1 MARVLEHADVAM
13 VGFQR
18 AGEFIE
24 KYELLRPVAQGGMG
38 SVWAAKL
45 HGPHGF
51 EKLVAIKTVLPELA
65 GDDHVRARFLHEAR
79 IVSAIVHRNVAH
91 VLDFLEHEGALYTVM
106 EWVEGVSLMW
116 LHERLE
122 ARGAQV
128 PTGIALRVLADACAG
143 LHAAH
148 ELTNGDGESFGLVH
162 RDVSPYNVL
171 VAIDG
176 SAKLIDF
183 GVAKTRFRAA
193 SDSTIGQL
201 RGRLAFMS
209 PEQAQSDALDRRAD
223 VWSIGASLFYLL
235 TGHGPFGPRGRTD
248 ALRQLLRSA
257 QPLPPPPYVHPSV
270 ARVLSGCLAR
280 RREDRFSTAEEA
292 GWAIEEAIEDM
303 GVAASARDVAAFLE
317 EQAGEH
323 VGTRRVDIAPSLPP
337 SRGAAIPRDLTL
349 LHSASMPSMKRPRR
363 VRVAGIIAACTGLSA
378 VAIALAISSIARD
391 AHPAPALS
399 PATAIVSIEPEAPP
413 PSLVEDAPISTVPPP
428 RLDLPAVQPTEEAPA
443 RAKPHTVVRHGAS
456 KPRKKHDGHVGTN
469 K

>member
-79 IVSAIVHRNVAH
+79 IVSAIVHPNVAH

-148 ELTNGDGESFGLVH
+148 ELTNANRESFGLVH
-162 RDVSPYNVL
+162 RDVSPHNVL

-183 GVAKTRFRAA
+183 GVAKTRFRAG
-193 SDSTIGQL
+193 SDSTVGQL

-257 QPLPPPPYVHPSV
+257 QPLPPPPYVHPAV

-292 GWAIEEAIEDM
+292 GLAIVEAIEDM

-323 VGTRRVDIAPSLPP
+323 VGTGHVDLGRSLAS
-337 SRGAAIPRDLTL
+337 SRGAAIPRDLTH

-363 VRVAGIIAACTGLSA
+363 ARVAGIIGACTGLA
-378 VAIALAISSIARD
+378 VVAITLAISSGARE
-391 AHPAPALS
+391 AHPPAVS
-399 PATAIVSIEPEAPP
+399 PATALVPVDQEPP
-413 PSLVEDAPISTVPPP
+413 PASVVEIAPLPTVVP
-428 RLDLPAVQPTEEAPA
+428 REEAPTMQPVA
-443 RAKPHTVVRHGAS
+443 EPPVHAKAHTVVRHGAS
-456 KPRKKHDGHVGTN
+456 KPRKKHDGTVGTN